1 MGVKSRMTVV
11 ENGKSFP
18 KLYMT
23 AKQLSEYEG
32 KSPDTYRSIIHEIE
46 YQIRIGRYPRSAIGN
61 GKPMDVNY
69 YVYRDYM
76 ANREMLMNKNA
87 KKLVPAFNPSEIAMI
102 CPLVKEVIVCDKG

>member
-1 MGVKSRMTVV
+1 MIVI

-23 AKQLSEYEG
+23 AKQLSDYEG
-32 KSPDTYRSIIHEIE
+32 KSPATYREIIHEIE
-46 YQIRIGRYPRSAIGN
+46 EQVKLGRYPETAIGN

-76 ANREMLMNKNA
+76 TNRSKLLDRNM
-87 KKLVPAFNPSEIAMI
+87 KKYVKPFNPSEIAMI
-102 CPLVKEVIVCDKG
+102 CPLVKEVIACER